1 MEGQVVKAKLKFK
14 SNTNN
19 TVNTKK
25 VLVELPPKEARE
37 AKQEEVV
44 KEQPKVSVSI
54 EKEESKKTAAERA
67 F

>member
-14 SNTNN
+14 NNTNN

-44 KEQPKVSVSI
+44 KE
-54 EKEESKKTAAERA
+54 
-67 F
+67 